1 MIPDPTLGGQGR
13 RASMAGM
20 TEPLRFPIRFS
31 PGNAVLFRILLI
43 PPSAAYVELDDQTI
57 HVRLAWA
64 FWARIP
70 RRLVASAGPG
80 KRPTIPLTAG
90 AHGWNGRWLVNA
102 SPDGIVAVELSQR
115 ARAFVI
121 GVPIRVRLLAVSL
134 EDPDGFLAALGA
146 PIRTEAG

>member
-1 MIPDPTLGGQGR
+1 MIPEATLNRQGR

-20 TEPLRFPIRFS
+20 AEPVRFPIRFS
-31 PGNAVLFRILLI
+31 PGNAVLFRGLLI
-43 PPSAAYVELDDQTI
+43 PPSASYVELDDDTV

-64 FWARIP
+64 FSARIP

-102 SPDGIVAVELSQR
+102 SPDGIVAVELTEGV
-115 ARAFVI
+115 RAFVA
-121 GVPIRVRLLAVSL
+121 GFPIRLRLLAVSL

-146 PIRTEAG
+146 AARPQG